1 MKYFS
6 VGRKEGE
13 ILARPCKSAKVL
25 TECSQT
31 KEEINTRIEKE
42 QLIRGHAD
50 NIIPSMELTESQQ
63 ILFYFIVD
71 ELKASEIL
79 SNLDKFLLTKAAIAI
94 DRLHYIEKLVNQKPK
109 LLFNKDVMSKK
120 DTYDKDFYRCCN
132 ELCLSP
138 QSRAKIA
145 NININTKN
153 AEDDAV
159 IKALRGE

>member
-1 MKYFS
+1 M
-6 VGRKEGE
+6 
-13 ILARPCKSAKVL
+13 ARPCKSAKVL

>member
-1 MKYFS
+1 M
-6 VGRKEGE
+6 
-13 ILARPCKSAKVL
+13 ARPCKSAKIL

-31 KEEINTRIEKE
+31 KEEINSRIEKE
-42 QLIRGHAD
+42 KLIRGNAN
-50 NIIPSMELTESQQ
+50 NIIPSMPLTESQYK
-63 ILFYFIVD
+63 LFEFIVD

-94 DRLHYIEKLVNQKPK
+94 DRLHYIESLVNQKQN

-120 DTYDKDFYRCCN
+120 DSYDKDFYRCCN

-153 AEDDAV
+153 AEEDAV
-159 IKALRGE
+159 IKVLRGE

>member
-1 MKYFS
+1 M
-6 VGRKEGE
+6 
-13 ILARPCKSAKVL
+13 ARPCKSAKIL

-31 KEEINTRIEKE
+31 KEEINSRIEKE
-42 QLIRGHAD
+42 KLIRGNAN
-50 NIIPSMELTESQQ
+50 NIIPSMPLTESQYK
-63 ILFYFIVD
+63 LFEFIVD

-79 SNLDKFLLTKAAIAI
+79 SNIDKFLLTKAAIAI
-94 DRLHYIEKLVNQKPK
+94 DRLHYIESLVNQKQN

-120 DTYDKDFYRCCN
+120 DSYDKDFYRCCN

-153 AEDDAV
+153 AEEDAV

>member
-1 MKYFS
+1 M
-6 VGRKEGE
+6 
-13 ILARPCKSAKVL
+13 ARPCKSAKIL

-31 KEEINTRIEKE
+31 KEEINSRIEKE
-42 QLIRGHAD
+42 KLIRGNAN
-50 NIIPSMELTESQQ
+50 NIIPSMPLTESQYK
-63 ILFYFIVD
+63 LFEFIVD

-94 DRLHYIEKLVNQKPK
+94 DRLHYIESLVNKKQN

-120 DTYDKDFYRCCN
+120 DSYDKDFYRCCN

-153 AEDDAV
+153 AEEDAV

>member
-1 MKYFS
+1 M
-6 VGRKEGE
+6 
-13 ILARPCKSAKVL
+13 ARPCKSAKVL

-42 QLIRGHAD
+42 ELIRGKAD
-50 NIIPSMELTESQQ
+50 SITPSMELSESQ
-63 ILFYFIVD
+63 LFLFDFIVG

-94 DRLHYIEKLVNQKPK
+94 DRLHFIEGLVNKKPN

-120 DTYDKDFYRCCN
+120 DSYDKDFYRCCN

-153 AEDDAV
+153 AEEDAV
-159 IKALRGE
+159 VKALRGE

>member
-1 MKYFS
+1 M
-6 VGRKEGE
+6 
-13 ILARPCKSAKVL
+13 ARPCKSAKIL

-31 KEEINTRIEKE
+31 KEEINSRIEKE
-42 QLIRGHAD
+42 KLIRGNAN
-50 NIIPSMELTESQQ
+50 NIIPSMPLTESQYK
-63 ILFYFIVD
+63 LFEFIVD

-94 DRLHYIEKLVNQKPK
+94 DRLHYIESLVNQKQN

-120 DTYDKDFYRCCN
+120 DSYDKDFYRCCN

-153 AEDDAV
+153 AEEDAV

>member
-1 MKYFS
+1 M
-6 VGRKEGE
+6 
-13 ILARPCKSAKVL
+13 ARPCKSAKVL

-63 ILFYFIVD
+63 ILFDFIVD

>member
-1 MKYFS
+1 M
-6 VGRKEGE
+6 
-13 ILARPCKSAKVL
+13 ARPCKSAKVL

-31 KEEINTRIEKE
+31 KEEINNRIEKE
-42 QLIRGHAD
+42 QLIRGKAD
-50 NIIPSMELTESQQ
+50 NIKPSMELTESQQ
-63 ILFYFIVD
+63 NLFDFIVS

-94 DRLHYIEKLVNQKPK
+94 DRLHYIETLVNQKPK

-120 DTYDKDFYRCCN
+120 DSYDKDFYRCCN

-145 NININTKN
+145 NINITNKNT
-153 AEDDAV
+153 EEDAV

>member
-1 MKYFS
+1 M
-6 VGRKEGE
+6 
-13 ILARPCKSAKVL
+13 ARPCKSAKVL

-31 KEEINTRIEKE
+31 KEEIDTRVQKE
-42 QLIRGHAD
+42 ELIRGKAD
-50 NIIPSMELTESQQ
+50 KLTPSMELTESQLY
-63 ILFYFIVD
+63 LFNFIVE

-79 SNLDKFLLTKAAIAI
+79 SNLDIFLLTKAAIAI
-94 DRLHYIEKLVNQKPK
+94 DRLHYIESIVNKNPK
-109 LLFNKDVMSKK
+109 ALFNKDIMSKK
-120 DTYDKDFYRCCN
+120 DSYDKDFYRCCN

-153 AEDDAV
+153 AEEDAV